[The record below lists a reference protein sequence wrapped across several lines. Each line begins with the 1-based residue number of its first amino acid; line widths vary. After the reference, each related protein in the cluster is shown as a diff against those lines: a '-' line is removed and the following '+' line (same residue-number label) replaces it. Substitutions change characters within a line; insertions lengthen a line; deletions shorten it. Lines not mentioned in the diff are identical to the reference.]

1 LKAVTILPW
10 IPVFPL
16 LGFLVNGLLY
26 LVSHAKL
33 GGKDAPKGP
42 HGEAHGDGHGA
53 VHGSA
58 AHDDHGHDGHH
69 EIPFAAAHAV
79 IGPAATMLSCLAAFA
94 AIFLWWGET
103 HGHEGVVATMWTW
116 MPMGA
121 NPTWFGGKAL
131 VVDVAFRLD
140 ALSALMLGF
149 VTFVGSLIHVYS
161 VGYMGHD
168 PGFGRYFSYLNLFMF
183 SMLTLVLGAGLP
195 ILFVGWEGVG
205 LCSYLLIGYY
215 WNKDFAADAGKKA
228 FVVNRIGDF
237 GFILG
242 IFGCFALFGTTDFGA
257 MFSLAAAD
265 PGRYAAGGLLTAVC
279 VALFIG
285 ACGKSAQI
293 PLYVWLPD
301 AMAGPTPVS
310 ALIHAATMVT
320 AGVYMVA
327 RCNVFYRISHEWA
340 LKTLGEN
347 AGVWGLLTH
356 DASFVVAVVGGVTA
370 LFAATMGLAQ
380 TDIKKVLAYST
391 VSQLGYMFL
400 GCGALAFSAGMFH
413 VFTHAWFKACLFL
426 GAGSVIHALGGEQDM
441 TKMGG
446 LRKLV
451 PHTFVTMFVATLAIA
466 GVPGLA
472 GFFSKD
478 AILAETWGAGY
489 KVLWALAVLTAGVTA
504 FYMFRLIRMTFY
516 GTFRGTPEQLKHVHE
531 SPASMTGP
539 LWILA
544 AGAAVVGWF
553 AIPKFILGRENSV
566 EALLEPVITPLAA
579 GWQIEPHEIA
589 HSTEWLLMGTSVGV
603 AFLGIFLAW
612 TFYSGAYP
620 FAMPERVAASL
631 GAFYRLVRDK
641 YRVDEL
647 YEAVFVEGLIKK
659 GGRLLWEIDARVVDF
674 IPNGAAAF
682 TVGMSNVSA
691 WFDRTFVDGAVNGLG
706 NAFQTAF
713 RGMRRAQ
720 TGRTQNYALTMAV
733 GIFGFVCLYL
743 LLT

>member
-1 LKAVTILPW
+1 
-10 IPVFPL
+10 
-16 LGFLVNGLLY
+16 
-26 LVSHAKL
+26 
-33 GGKDAPKGP
+33 
-42 HGEAHGDGHGA
+42 
-53 VHGSA
+53 
-58 AHDDHGHDGHH
+58 
-69 EIPFAAAHAV
+69 
-79 IGPAATMLSCLAAFA
+79 
-94 AIFLWWGET
+94 
-103 HGHEGVVATMWTW
+103 

-121 NPTWFGGKAL
+121 NPTWFGGKAI

-168 PGFGRYFSYLNLFMF
+168 PGYGRYFSYLNLFMF
-183 SMLTLVLGAGLP
+183 AMLTLVLGANLP

-205 LCSYLLIGYY
+205 PLLVPPDRLLLRQGLRRGRRQEGVRREPDRRLRVRPRDLRLLRALRDDGLRRDVRR
-215 WNKDFAADAGKKA
+215 WRRRPRPLRGGRAAD
-228 FVVNRIGDF
+228 
-237 GFILG
+237 
-242 IFGCFALFGTTDFGA
+242 
-257 MFSLAAAD
+257 
-265 PGRYAAGGLLTAVC
+265 GGLP

-356 DASFVVAVVGGVTA
+356 DASFVVAVVGGATA

-466 GVPGLA
+466 GFPGLA

-489 KVLWALAVLTAGVTA
+489 KVLWALAVLTAGLTA

-544 AGAAVVGWF
+544 AGAVVVGWF
-553 AIPKFILGRENSV
+553 GDPEVHPREGELRREVPGAGHRAARGR
-566 EALLEPVITPLAA
+566 LAA
-579 GWQIEPHEIA
+579 RSPTRSHIRP
-589 HSTEWLLMGTSVGV
+589 
-603 AFLGIFLAW
+603 
-612 TFYSGAYP
+612 SG
-620 FAMPERVAASL
+620 S
-631 GAFYRLVRDK
+631 
-641 YRVDEL
+641 
-647 YEAVFVEGLIKK
+647 
-659 GGRLLWEIDARVVDF
+659 
-674 IPNGAAAF
+674 
-682 TVGMSNVSA
+682 
-691 WFDRTFVDGAVNGLG
+691 
-706 NAFQTAF
+706 
-713 RGMRRAQ
+713 
-720 TGRTQNYALTMAV
+720 
-733 GIFGFVCLYL
+733 
-743 LLT
+743 